1 MKKFFGLLIAFLAGF
16 AVRTLIDSI
25 EIVDDDN
32 CECCKC
38 HEHRDDDCLEPANS
52 KEVVINATDCDS
64 PQ

>member
-1 MKKFFGLLIAFLAGF
+1 MKKFLGLLIAFSAGF

-25 EIVDDDN
+25 EIVDDD

-38 HEHRDDDCLEPANS
+38 REHRDDDCLEPAQR
-52 KEVVINATDCDS
+52 KEVVEDDTYFDS